1 MKLTDVSYLEIAT
14 AGNSFTCTLPS
25 VCIFYGFIGA
35 FSRWTWVIIY
45 QARVMRNDM
54 YIIRLTLLQCA
65 RVCSPNN
72 HKVKNMLA
80 FFPPRH
86 ACEPNCLNQWRH
98 WVKLI
103 KLWSIHVWVA
113 GKQFPKCGDRLFV
126 SILFLGPIQKEQQE
140 QRSSKYVNDSP
151 VIYQMVNY
159 DLFNYK
165 FLRVSHLTR
174 LRLLSHQVYFPQ
186 PLLAV

>member
-1 MKLTDVSYLEIAT
+1 MDLGYYLPGKGYEEWHVYNKIDIVT
-14 AGNSFTCTLPS
+14 MCPCVQSKQSQGEKYAG
-25 VCIFYGFIGA
+25 I
-35 FSRWTWVIIY
+35 
-45 QARVMRNDM
+45 
-54 YIIRLTLLQCA
+54 
-65 RVCSPNN
+65 
-72 HKVKNMLA
+72 
-80 FFPPRH
+80 FPPRH